1 MSIKIGRRYLLEYEK
16 EPEKLL
22 FYDLKQGLPT
32 KPIFVLP
39 MSKEIA
45 KDFKKWTEKEIL
57 KVGGV

>member
-16 EPEKLL
+16 EQEKLL

-39 MSKEIA
+39 MSKKVARDLI
-45 KDFKKWTEKEIL
+45 EKEIL